1 MSSSSSLKMSRTR
14 PHCYETT
21 NGSIPPMSP
30 AFRQTVVIALVGI
43 SLASGVALR
52 LLSEADWDPTIFV
65 AFGEDATATNEYAEE
80 RLGEVWL
87 RTFQGHDGKFFFV
100 QANDPWVLDPEENAA
115 ILDRPLYRSQRM
127 LYPVLAGVGGVLAAD
142 GVVWG
147 LLIINLFAV
156 GLGTAA
162 VGRLATEMG
171 GSAWWGLSFVLNVGF
186 ISEMTIDGAGVV
198 SAFFAFLAVLLVLHD
213 RIVPAYFALSLAV
226 LSREAMLVAA
236 VGVAFWLWRNSRRRE
251 AAMAVALPA
260 GAAILWAVYLR
271 LRIDS
276 ETGVDQIQE
285 IGFPFKGLVQA
296 FEHWSN
302 DPFDL
307 AVGVAMVM
315 LMVLYTRRTL
325 VSAHLVGWAF
335 LGFVPLGILFT
346 DQVWNTWFDISRAIA
361 PVITAYVLLLH
372 VSTRNPEPGF
382 LAKRTSVR

>member
-1 MSSSSSLKMSRTR
+1 
-14 PHCYETT
+14 
-21 NGSIPPMSP
+21 MSP
-30 AFRQTVVIALVGI
+30 AFRQAVVIALVGF

-65 AFGEDATATNEYAEE
+65 AFGEDATATNEYAEQ
-80 RLGEVWL
+80 RLGEFWL
-87 RTFQGHDGKFFFV
+87 RTIQGHDGKFFFV
-100 QANDPWVLDPEENAA
+100 QANDPWILDPEENAA
-115 ILDRPLYRSQRM
+115 ILDLPLYRSQRM
-127 LYPVLAGVGGVLAAD
+127 LYPVLAGVGGILTAG

-147 LLIINLFAV
+147 LLIVNLLAIGFGTGAV
-156 GLGTAA
+156 AL
-162 VGRLATEMG
+162 LATEMG
-171 GSAWWGLSFVLNVGF
+171 GSAWWGLSFVLNVGL

-198 SAFFAFLAVLLVLHD
+198 SSLLAFLAVLMVL
-213 RIVPAYFALSLAV
+213 RERMVPAYVCLSLAV
-226 LSREAMLVAA
+226 LSREVMLVAA
-236 VGVAFWLWRNSRRRE
+236 AGVAFWLWRNNRRRE
-251 AAMAVALPA
+251 AAMAAALPA
-260 GAAILWAVYLR
+260 SAAILWAVYLR
-271 LRIDS
+271 LRIDF
-276 ETGVDQIQE
+276 ETGVDQVQG

-307 AVGVAMVM
+307 AVGVTMVV

-335 LGFVPLGILFT
+335 LGFVPLGIVFT
-346 DQVWNTWFDISRAIA
+346 HQVWNTWFDISRAIA